1 MKGSPYAQVY
11 IERIKAWEAWLL
23 LSFKII
29 EIWLKV
35 QQHWLYLEPV
45 FASADIK
52 KQLANE
58 ATIFEEVDD
67 DWRRIM
73 AELKRD
79 ETATVATKAPNL
91 YETLCSS
98 FDRLEIVAKELE
110 NYLGT
115 KRLFFPRFFFLS
127 NEDLLSILK
136 ETRDPK
142 KVQPH
147 LKKCFEGIKSLQ
159 FDEDNKISAM
169 FSVEN
174 EKVDFVKIIDPALAE
189 GAVEKW
195 LVEVEDDML
204 KSVREMIYLA
214 W

>member
-91 YETLCSS
+91 YECLC
-98 FDRLEIVAKELE
+98 
-110 NYLGT
+110 
-115 KRLFFPRFFFLS
+115 
-127 NEDLLSILK
+127 
-136 ETRDPK
+136 
-142 KVQPH
+142 
-147 LKKCFEGIKSLQ
+147 
-159 FDEDNKISAM
+159 
-169 FSVEN
+169 
-174 EKVDFVKIIDPALAE
+174 
-189 GAVEKW
+189 
-195 LVEVEDDML
+195 
-204 KSVREMIYLA
+204 
-214 W
+214 

>member
-1 MKGSPYAQVY
+1 MRLVC
-11 IERIKAWEAWLL
+11 IKTT
-23 LSFKII
+23 SF
-29 EIWLKV
+29 
-35 QQHWLYLEPV
+35 EPV

-52 KQLANE
+52 KQLPNE
-58 ATIFEEVDD
+58 ASLFDSVDD
-67 DWRRIM
+67 DWRRVM
-73 AELKRD
+73 ATLKAD
-79 ETATVATKAPNL
+79 ETATEATKSPSL
-91 YETLCSS
+91 YETLCHCHE
-98 FDRLEIVAKELE
+98 RLEIVAKEL
-110 NYLGT
+110 NKYLET
-115 KRLFFPRFFFLS
+115 KQLFFSRFFFLS

-169 FSVEN
+169 YSVEN
-174 EKVDFVKIIDPALAE
+174 EKVDFVKIIDPAHAE

-195 LVEVEDDML
+195 LVGVEEDML

>member
-1 MKGSPYAQVY
+1 MENV
-11 IERIKAWEAWLL
+11 
-23 LSFKII
+23 
-29 EIWLKV
+29 
-35 QQHWLYLEPV
+35 
-45 FASADIK
+45 
-52 KQLANE
+52 
-58 ATIFEEVDD
+58 
-67 DWRRIM
+67 
-73 AELKRD
+73 KRD
-79 ETATVATKAPNL
+79 ETATVVTRIERLHEQLIDAH
-91 YETLCSS
+91 EQ
-98 FDRLEIVAKELE
+98 LEIVAKEL
-110 NYLGT
+110 NKYLET

-142 KVQPH
+142 MVQPH

-169 FSVEN
+169 YSVEG

-195 LVEVEDDML
+195 LVEIEDDML
-204 KSVREMIYLA
+204 KSVKEMIFQA